1 MTSTI
6 LSKYKKKILYLLII
20 VSIFS
25 FVNTISKSL
34 VNGCDFQWHPSVLL
48 WEGIN
53 HYQKFIA
60 NGGRGDFLCQNGEYA
75 HLLHVLYYPFTL
87 YEWEKARFLWLATN
101 IFFVFSIPILIC
113 KFLKLSTYKTILLIL
128 IFITCYPTRMTMNYG
143 QQSLFVMFFM
153 MLPFILN
160 FKISNF
166 FAGFSYVK
174 YSSGYVVFLNFLANK
189 EYKKFLLSI
198 IPYLIGWIIYFTFT
212 KSDAITNF
220 FEPIQL
226 SLGKGYARDADIFS
240 LLNIYL
246 LSSKTLAVKLI
257 FIILIFI
264 FNFLLLIKINKN
276 KDIFLKMSLIMICPL
291 IFFPHSNY
299 DYILLFPLLCYSL
312 KNIEYLINKI
322 NIYFV
327 IYFFYFNR
335 IVKHLLDIDFIY
347 QPISLIFLISLL
359 FTNIYSYKIKNNLYI
374 FNFKII

>member
-1 MTSTI
+1 M
-6 LSKYKKKILYLLII
+6 
-20 VSIFS
+20 
-25 FVNTISKSL
+25 
-34 VNGCDFQWHPSVLL
+34 
-48 WEGIN
+48 
-53 HYQKFIA
+53 
-60 NGGRGDFLCQNGEYA
+60 
-75 HLLHVLYYPFTL
+75 
-87 YEWEKARFLWLATN
+87 
-101 IFFVFSIPILIC
+101 
-113 KFLKLSTYKTILLIL
+113 
-128 IFITCYPTRMTMNYG
+128 
-143 QQSLFVMFFM
+143 
-153 MLPFILN
+153 
-160 FKISNF
+160 
-166 FAGFSYVK
+166 K